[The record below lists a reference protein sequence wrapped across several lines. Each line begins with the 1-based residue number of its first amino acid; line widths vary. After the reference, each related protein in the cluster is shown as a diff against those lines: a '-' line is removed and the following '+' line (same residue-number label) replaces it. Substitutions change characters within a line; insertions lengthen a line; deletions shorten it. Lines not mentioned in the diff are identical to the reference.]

1 MSEMKTSGARERPIL
16 FSAPMVR
23 AILDGRKTQ
32 TRRAIKPQPG
42 PDIDPERFR
51 ACRPMT
57 RRKYRYMGNPDLV
70 PPCEI
75 SIRPFAFVGQ
85 RIWVKE
91 HHRLAC
97 WNDRGEV
104 VIEYA
109 DGTRSEWTDAGDDG
123 ETWVENATL
132 RLPDGYEEDP
142 SLIPWRSPATM
153 PRWASRITLEVTD
166 VRVERLQDITEADAV
181 AEGLLAREGD
191 GAGPGPGYKW
201 RGTGY
206 HGAGF
211 TKSGEPTFHTPGVN
225 GRCSCAVGGPTPAQ
239 CAYREYW
246 DARHGRGSWAANPW
260 VWALTF
266 RRINHA

>member
-1 MSEMKTSGARERPIL
+1 VPDEIDEQREGVTDMSTTTTGTTVRERPIP
-16 FSAPMVR
+16 FSGPMVR

-32 TRRAIKPQPG
+32 FRIPCKGLGVFVDTETTMAPPTLESDGSWVWPDGTTLRCPFGAPG
-42 PDIDPERFR
+42 D
-51 ACRPMT
+51 
-57 RRKYRYMGNPDLV
+57 V
-70 PPCEI
+70 
-75 SIRPFAFVGQ
+75 
-85 RIWVKE
+85 IWVRE
-91 HHRLAC
+91 TFQYNGC
-97 WNDRGEV
+97 ETD
-104 VIEYA
+104 A
-109 DGTRSEWTDAGDDG
+109 DGSESWHITYRADPQA
-123 ETWVENATL
+123 
-132 RLPDGYEEDP
+132 EEH
-142 SLIPWRSPATM
+142 SGMGWRSPATM